1 MSPRGKDSQPTDDHM
16 APGDECVI
24 VFYEQSSHRK
34 VSRGRGAPNYAQGR
48 GGASSW
54 QSHHLV
60 CICAVATRTGKDD
73 QTSIKMEQSLYI
85 TDWNINKSPNMI
97 GLPMY
102 RKYIGVYSKLD
113 KIKPAAARTAAFA
126 AAVPQRLPAH
136 DIDHNTEPGYTTEV
150 IGYLKREIWNKYD
163 AEVKD
168 HKKGPEWLKTK
179 LEKASNTSRDCWS
192 GGEIEKAEPPRR
204 GRTASTTRTG
214 SSHFRWRPNR
224 SSGIGV
230 KAPTISKTSLSCSR
244 VVSRAS
250 AQSLQGEVTLGPR
263 QIESENRPYEPRHA
277 AGRWRPVL
285 SDEQS
290 SGQGCVLRDLH
301 QRTEVLLAGLNR
313 PAVADEWPADMSF
326 RMNPENPT
334 NVALV
339 DSVSNHES
347 MLLASP
353 RLRDFLRDQALPDLE
368 FLKVAILDHKG
379 RVAADDYSVINCCRV
394 VDCVDQK
401 NSQFEW
407 DGLDNPSMEME
418 RMALDPAALGEDDR
432 MIRPRYVPGLV
443 LYRMDL
449 VEAIRAAK
457 FTGVGFR
464 RTVFGDDEKY

>member
-1 MSPRGKDSQPTDDHM
+1 MSQDMPQEDG
-16 APGDECVI
+16 V
-24 VFYEQSSHRK
+24 
-34 VSRGRGAPNYAQGR
+34 
-48 GGASSW
+48 
-54 QSHHLV
+54 
-60 CICAVATRTGKDD
+60 
-73 QTSIKMEQSLYI
+73 LYCQM
-85 TDWNINKSPNMI
+85 S
-97 GLPMY
+97 
-102 RKYIGVYSKLD
+102 
-113 KIKPAAARTAAFA
+113 
-126 AAVPQRLPAH
+126 
-136 DIDHNTEPGYTTEV
+136 
-150 IGYLKREIWNKYD
+150 
-163 AEVKD
+163 
-168 HKKGPEWLKTK
+168 
-179 LEKASNTSRDCWS
+179 
-192 GGEIEKAEPPRR
+192 
-204 GRTASTTRTG
+204 
-214 SSHFRWRPNR
+214 
-224 SSGIGV
+224 
-230 KAPTISKTSLSCSR
+230 
-244 VVSRAS
+244 
-250 AQSLQGEVTLGPR
+250 
-263 QIESENRPYEPRHA
+263 NRPVKGACSVTFISEQKFC
-277 AGRWRPVL
+277 WRV
-285 SDEQS
+285 SI
-290 SGQGCVLRDLH
+290 GQR
-301 QRTEVLLAGLNR
+301 
-313 PAVADEWPADMSF
+313 VADEWPADMSF